1 MIKGCCDGVS
11 SGKYQLRETDGP
23 IIETTMDS
31 PAPSELNSEP
41 GWNGTAGDDEL
52 FGDTSDQEVAR

>member
-1 MIKGCCDGVS
+1 MTESALGNT
-11 SGKYQLRETDGP
+11 QLRETDGP
-23 IIETTMDS
+23 IIETIMDS

-41 GWNGTAGDDEL
+41 GLNGTAGDDEL